1 MSSQRDEL
9 DSLSRA
15 FAARRQSL
23 GQQQCPAPEQLFD
36 AVSGNLDRERR
47 MQIID
52 HVSECA
58 ECSEAWRL
66 AMELGARADEET
78 PRASTS
84 HETHIPA
91 EVTSGSSGGVWKFAI
106 AASVIVSVG
115 LLTHFT
121 LREDDETP
129 QYRDVIDSAAPKSLV
144 SDRLPR
150 DQFVLRWS
158 PGPAGSTYTVRLST
172 QDLSLLLEQQDI
184 ERSEFVVPSAV
195 FERAASG
202 EQLLWQVE
210 ARLPDGK
217 RVSSETFVVTVE

>member
-9 DSLSRA
+9 ESLSRA
-15 FAARRQSL
+15 FAARSQSL
-23 GQQQCPAPEQLFD
+23 GQQQCPAPEQLFE

-66 AMELGARADEET
+66 AMELGARTDEET
-78 PRASTS
+78 IRASTS
-84 HETHIPA
+84 QVTQIPT
-91 EVTSGSSGGVWKFAI
+91 ELMSGSRGGVWKFAM

-115 LLTHFT
+115 LLTHFA
-121 LREDDETP
+121 LREDETP
-129 QYRDVIDSAAPKSLV
+129 QYRDVIDSIAPKSLV
-144 SDRLPR
+144 SDGLPR

-172 QDLSLLLEQQDI
+172 QDLAVLLEQQDI
-184 ERSEFVVPSAV
+184 YGSEFLVPSAALEGV
-195 FERAASG
+195 ASG
-202 EQLLWQVE
+202 EQVLWQVE

-217 RVSSETFVVTVE
+217 RLSSETFVVAVE